1 MRIKNLTIFAFLAA
15 LIIAVPLLASCEAVA
30 SYLIYSW
37 IDDQFNNGGDDTTS
51 EDPIILK
58 ITADRQEVH
67 INESVVLQVEAK
79 DNQDSAGELEYFWV
93 TSAGTLINPTSSI
106 TVWQTPSTPGT
117 ATISI
122 IVRDTD
128 QNETSTSV
136 QIEVLQ

>member
-15 LIIAVPLLASCEAVA
+15 LIITVPVLTSCEAVA

-37 IDDQFNNGGDDTTS
+37 IDDQFNNGDDTTS
-51 EDPIILK
+51 EDPIITK

-67 INESVVLQVEAK
+67 INESVVLQVDAK
-79 DNQDSAGELEYFWV
+79 DNQDSTGELEYFWV

-106 TVWQTPSTPGT
+106 TVWQTPSTAGT